1 MKGNDVKTTDLTIT
15 RTIGATPEA
24 IYDVW
29 LDPKSPGGPWYGADR
44 VILKAEVDGLF
55 YHAMKWEGKNWAHYG
70 RFIQLDRG
78 RHIEHTWVSEATKG
92 LESIVSMTFETRGNS
107 TEVVLRHSGVP
118 DDELG
123 RQHKDGWTW
132 ILSAIA
138 ERFEGAA
145 KASD

>member
-1 MKGNDVKTTDLTIT
+1 
-15 RTIGATPEA
+15 
-24 IYDVW
+24 
-29 LDPKSPGGPWYGADR
+29 
-44 VILKAEVDGLF
+44 
-55 YHAMKWEGKNWAHYG
+55 
-70 RFIQLDRG
+70 
-78 RHIEHTWVSEATKG
+78 
-92 LESIVSMTFETRGNS
+92 LESIVSMTFEARDNS